1 MNYTD
6 HNTVEDVKIAYI
18 GGGSKAWAWKLM
30 SDLAMAG
37 DLSGH
42 VALYD
47 IDYEAACRNAAI
59 GNRYNDHPDCLSKW
73 TYSAEETI
81 GAALTDANF
90 VVISIL
96 PGTFDE
102 MESDVHTP
110 EKYGIYQSVGDTTGP
125 GGVIR
130 SLRTIPQMEVI
141 AAAIRDYC
149 PKAWVINYTNP
160 MAQCVKALY
169 DTFPEIRA
177 FGCCHEVF
185 GSQKIYLAALEDICG
200 ITGVEREDVNINV
213 VGVNHFTWITE
224 AYYRDMDLTP
234 IYRQF
239 AEKYAK
245 TGFGGVEEIG
255 AENSSSAN
263 NRKVKFDLMLR
274 YDCNAAAGDRHLA
287 EFCPKSWYLT
297 NEEQAHSWGF
307 GLTSVQWRKD
317 RMARKIEQGKRLAA
331 GEEPIK
337 IKISGE
343 EGVQQMR
350 ALLGLHDLVTNVNL
364 PNVGQIPNLPLG
376 TVVETNAVF
385 RGGCLTPVFSGEI
398 PQRIDALVRRIADA
412 QLMLAEAGRERNLE
426 KAFQVFANDPLVDLP
441 LPQARAL
448 FDEMIENTKEY
459 LTEYFK

>member
-1 MNYTD
+1 MRYTD
-6 HNTVEDVKIAYI
+6 HNTVEDVKIAYV

-30 SDLAMAG
+30 SDLALAE
-37 DLSGH
+37 DISGH

-47 IDYEAACRNAAI
+47 IDYEAARRNAMI
-59 GNRYNDHPDCLSKW
+59 GNRYKDQPECISRWDY
-73 TYSAEETI
+73 TAEETLQ
-81 GAALTDANF
+81 AALTGADF

-130 SLRTIPQMEVI
+130 ALRTIPQMEVI

-185 GSQKIYLAALEDICG
+185 GSQELYTAALEDICG
-200 ITGVEREDVNINV
+200 ISGVKRNEIKINV
-213 VGVNHFTWITE
+213 VGVNHFTWITD
-224 AYYRDMDLTP
+224 ASYKGMDLTP

-255 AENSSSAN
+255 AENSASAN
-263 NRKVKFDLMLR
+263 SRKVKFDLMLR
-274 YDCNAAAGDRHLA
+274 YDCNASAGDRHLA

-307 GLTSVQWRKD
+307 GLTGVQWRKD
-317 RMARKIEQGKRLAA
+317 KMKKKIEQGKRLAA
-331 GEEPIK
+331 GEEPIE
-337 IKISGE
+337 IKRSRE
-343 EGVQQMR
+343 EGVLQMR
-350 ALLGLHDLVTNVNL
+350 ALLGLTELVTNVNL
-364 PNVGQIPNLPLG
+364 PNRGQISNLPLG

-385 RGGCLTPVFSGEI
+385 RDGCLTPTMAGDI
-398 PQRIDALVRRIADA
+398 PLSINALVRRIADA
-412 QLMLAEAGRERNLE
+412 QLMLAEAGRERDLE
-426 KAFQVFANDPLVDLP
+426 KAFQVFVNDPLVDIP
-441 LPQARAL
+441 VEQARKL
-448 FDEMIENTKEY
+448 FDEMVENTKEY